1 MLEWLVLSGLRKIYS
16 SEIVRHEDWSKKW
29 VKKLWTIAQDHFNK
43 EPVSLKANYKEM
55 RGDARLL
62 QSTASDTCLI
72 VLDVLFFN
80 YLFIKL

>member
-1 MLEWLVLSGLRKIYS
+1 M
-16 SEIVRHEDWSKKW
+16 VRHEDRSKKW
-29 VKKLWTIAQDHFNK
+29 VKKQWTIAQDHFNK

-72 VLDVLFFN
+72 VLDMFYFLII
-80 YLFIKL
+80 YL